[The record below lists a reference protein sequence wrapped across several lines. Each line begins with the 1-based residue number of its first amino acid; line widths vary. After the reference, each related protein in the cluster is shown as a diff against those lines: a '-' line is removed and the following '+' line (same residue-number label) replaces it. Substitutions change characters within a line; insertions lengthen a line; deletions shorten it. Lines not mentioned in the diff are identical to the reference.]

1 MEYTHYFCPHVL
13 QLAVNSPCW
22 LSCSSKPNN
31 GSGRALYTKY
41 SSEFRKRACPLTA
54 TTVPLLRRCIG
65 YENKDRKNQR
75 GLMVPAF
82 PDQGLIIQA
91 CPDQSHSVN
100 SRPHSNPRA
109 HCRRDYSVSGAAAR
123 EFTALCKRSGAKQFK
138 FLSCFP
144 KSSGPCSLVWLRDE
158 GARHIL

>member
-1 MEYTHYFCPHVL
+1 MYY
-13 QLAVNSPCW
+13 SW
-22 LSCSSKPNN
+22 LSIPHAGCHVPLSLIMEESEPYIPNIARSF
-31 GSGRALYTKY
+31 GRERALYQQQ
-41 SSEFRKRACPLTA
+41 
-54 TTVPLLRRCIG
+54 IG

-109 HCRRDYSVSGAAAR
+109 HCRRDYSGSGAAAR